1 MNFLAHLFLADRDA
15 ESLIG
20 NLAGDFV
27 KGPLHDRFTPRIREG
42 IMQHGRLDSF
52 TDAHPDVMAMRR
64 ILAPDHGHYAR
75 VINDMFLD
83 HFLACDFQEFA
94 GQSLESFLEFAF
106 ATIDPH
112 IDSLPGMLQFVYPRM
127 RDEEWLLSYRTIEGI
142 HTALTN
148 MSRRLSRRPHLEF
161 ATHHLVDSRT
171 DLERHF
177 RLFFADALRL
187 RR

>member
-1 MNFLAHLFLADRDA
+1 
-15 ESLIG
+15 
-20 NLAGDFV
+20 
-27 KGPLHDRFTPRIREG
+27 
-42 IMQHGRLDSF
+42 
-52 TDAHPDVMAMRR
+52 
-64 ILAPDHGHYAR
+64 

-148 MSRRLSRRPHLEF
+148 MSRRLSRCPHLEF